1 VLLSWIQKQ
10 LAADAFR
17 RNSNILTRGVAP
29 DGLYLLLEGSLSV
42 YAAQKVAFFF
52 FLFCSEMTRLQAL
65 IASSPARCN
74 SPGSPKEVTQV
85 R

>member
-1 VLLSWIQKQ
+1 
-10 LAADAFR
+10 
-17 RNSNILTRGVAP
+17 
-29 DGLYLLLEGSLSV
+29 
-42 YAAQKVAFFF
+42 
-52 FLFCSEMTRLQAL
+52 LFCSEMTRLQAL